1 MLSNKESHQMEE
13 IFSLEKKA
21 GVLCKRKCKATKKPK
36 LLWTV
41 LEKNY

>member
-1 MLSNKESHQMEE
+1 MEE
-13 IFSLEKKA
+13 IFSLGKKA

-41 LEKNY
+41 IEKKY

>member
-1 MLSNKESHQMEE
+1 MEE
-13 IFSLEKKA
+13 IFSLGGKKA

-41 LEKNY
+41 IEKILA

>member
-1 MLSNKESHQMEE
+1 MEE

-21 GVLCKRKCKATKKPK
+21 GVLYKRKCKATKKPK

-41 LEKNY
+41 IEKNY